1 MGGSTDQER
10 SSTEDGGQAG
20 GRQSEQKPQGSGE
33 RRERR
38 SLERT
43 QFANERTF
51 LSWVRTAITSI
62 VLGLVVSQFYAL
74 NIRRGRSLVL
84 AAAIALIVAGIY
96 EAIAGQQRYF
106 LNLKG
111 AQAGRFGPATS
122 STYVTVILTVIAGI
136 ISLALVLLLSRS

>member
-1 MGGSTDQER
+1 
-10 SSTEDGGQAG
+10 
-20 GRQSEQKPQGSGE
+20 
-33 RRERR
+33 
-38 SLERT
+38 
-43 QFANERTF
+43 
-51 LSWVRTAITSI
+51 VRTAITSI